1 MQFSENKTQLW
12 YDVAPREGFEPPRED
27 PTRFPVARTTRL
39 CDLGLTRAVAI
50 LRLTF
55 TPINRQPI

>member
-1 MQFSENKTQLW
+1 MINLNWFM
-12 YDVAPREGFEPPRED
+12 APREGFEPPRED

-39 CDLGLTRAVAI
+39 CDLGLNRAVVI

-55 TPINRQPI
+55 TPLNRQPI